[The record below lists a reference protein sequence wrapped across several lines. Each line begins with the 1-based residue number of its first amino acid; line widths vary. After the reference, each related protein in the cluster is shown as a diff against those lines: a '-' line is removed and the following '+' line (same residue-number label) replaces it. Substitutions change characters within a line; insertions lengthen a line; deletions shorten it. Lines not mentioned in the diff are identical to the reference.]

1 MLFAECPVIFI
12 DSIAMNNKEFITE
25 LARRTDSTAKD
36 TQQTVERPTEVMADI
51 LDEGDV
57 ITIQGFGNFE
67 TKKKMERII
76 VNPATKQRQLIPP
89 KITVSFKPSAVLK
102 DKIKK

>member
-1 MLFAECPVIFI
+1 
-12 DSIAMNNKEFITE
+12 MNNKEFITE

-36 TQQTVERPTEVMADI
+36 TQQTIERLTEVMADL

-67 TKKKMERII
+67 TKNKMERII

>member
-36 TQQTVERPTEVMADI
+36 TQQTVERLTEVMADI

-67 TKKKMERII
+67 TKKKMERIV
-76 VNPATKQRQLIPP
+76 VNPNTRQRKLIPP
-89 KITVSFKPSAVLK
+89 KLVLAFKPSVVLK
-102 DKIKK
+102 EKIKS